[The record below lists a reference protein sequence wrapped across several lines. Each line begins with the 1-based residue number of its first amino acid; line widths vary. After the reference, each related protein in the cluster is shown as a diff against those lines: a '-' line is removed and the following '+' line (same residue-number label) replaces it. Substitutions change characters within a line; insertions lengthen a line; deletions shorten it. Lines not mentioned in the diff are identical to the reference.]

1 MVCLYMP
8 SLWLLLA
15 TLLIAGA
22 VGRIVAHRRR
32 QLRTLRDLA
41 RRHRLNFS
49 PEDLIGLH
57 ERYQNLDLIRRG
69 HNRHAW
75 NVVYGSAE
83 PGLIALFGYSYD
95 LGFGAN
101 RTAHQYWIVVI
112 ETPRAHHHWQ
122 AFSGESACRP
132 VGEPRRIGPFDV
144 WADHPATLSEL
155 LDAGLESTFHKAPA
169 NYRWEARGTLLAVA
183 TPMQPDPQTPEQ
195 LLTTACELALR
206 LPTPN
211 TRETMS
217 LS

>member
-1 MVCLYMP
+1 MP
-8 SLWLLLA
+8 SVWLVLA
-15 TLLIAGA
+15 TLVIAGA

-32 QLRTLRDLA
+32 QLGMLRDLA

-69 HNRHAW
+69 HNRHVW
-75 NVVYGSAE
+75 NVVYGSGD
-83 PGLIALFGYSYD
+83 PGLIALFGYSCD

-112 ETPRAHHHWQ
+112 ETPRVHHHWR
-122 AFSGESACRP
+122 ALTAESAGLSGEH
-132 VGEPRRIGPFDV
+132 RRIGPFDV
-144 WADHPATLSEL
+144 WADHPAAISEL
-155 LDAGLESTFHKAPA
+155 LDAGLESTFQKAPA
-169 NYRWEARGTLLAVA
+169 SYCWEARGTLLAVA

-206 LPTPN
+206 LAAP
-211 TRETMS
+211 S
-217 LS
+217 SA